1 MGAGE
6 GRLRPPSNPNGG
18 PHAGGV
24 AGPHLAGLG
33 KAEQDPVSATLDEAA
48 SFQYSDSRVTAASPA
63 RLVARAPV
71 RMPSSGMWTISP
83 AAVVS
88 KMPLCK
94 ARYAALRARGQ
105 GHAHALRSA
114 EDHLLAVACAMLTT
128 QSLPPAG
135 TFPRLAD
142 PRQSSG
148 SFKLSLWRILSHG
161 CRIVGSE
168 GEALE
173 VVVNASVL
181 RLVRAHEVLQ
191 SPEHFVVAFGS

>member
-1 MGAGE
+1 MNGAGE

-18 PHAGGV
+18 PRAGGV
-24 AGPHLAGLG
+24 AGPHLADLG
-33 KAEQDPVSATLDEAA
+33 KAEQDPVPATLDEAA

-71 RMPSSGMWTISP
+71 MMPSSGMWTISP
-83 AAVVS
+83 AAVMS
-88 KMPLCK
+88 KMPSCK
-94 ARYAALRARGQ
+94 ARYAALRARG
-105 GHAHALRSA
+105 HAHALRSA
-114 EDHLLAVACAMLTT
+114 EAHLLAVACAMLTT
-128 QSLPPAG
+128 QSLPPAR

-148 SFKLSLWRILSHG
+148 SFKPSLWRILSHG